1 MYSNNNKIKLS
12 MTQISNKTTAR
23 TARNLAKGFE
33 IVFTDFQ
40 IEEVTTNF
48 WELINKQKFE
58 DLFSSDP
65 SFEEMIS
72 NQEQLESFKNS
83 LLKLKNFCSRSQKH
97 QEIRLDIIENQQHK
111 NWIRELS

>member
-1 MYSNNNKIKLS
+1 
-12 MTQISNKTTAR
+12 MTQISNKTTAL

-33 IVFTDFQ
+33 IIFTDFQ

-48 WELINKQKFE
+48 WKLINKQKFE
-58 DLFSSDP
+58 DLFNSDP
-65 SFEEMIS
+65 SFKEMILD
-72 NQEQLESFKNS
+72 EKQLTSFKNS
-83 LLKLKNFCSRSQKH
+83 LLKLKNFCSQSQKH